1 VRPGG
6 RRLHRTTQDERGAWL
21 NRLAAAAAIALLAIG
36 LQGTAGASEA
46 LGAGDAVRITV
57 FQNPDLATEARLSER
72 GSVVFPLIGE
82 VSLSGQT
89 PAQASARIAALLKS
103 GNFLKNPQVNVAVMQ
118 VRSRQVSVLG
128 HVARPGRYPLDDPGT
143 RLTDLLAL
151 AGGIS
156 LGGADTVTL
165 VPAEGEKKLE
175 IDVARMYRS
184 GDLSQNVEV
193 RGGDTVYV
201 GRAPVF
207 YIYGEVQR
215 AGAYRLEPGMTVMQ
229 ALSLGGGVTP
239 RGTERGLKITRRTP
253 EGGMRRLDAAP
264 TDRLQADDVVHVR
277 ESWF

>member
-1 VRPGG
+1 MRPGG

-215 AGAYRLEPGMTVMQ
+215 AGAYRLEPNMAVMQ
-229 ALSLGGGVTP
+229 ALSTGGGLTA
-239 RGTERGLKITRRTP
+239 RGTTRGLRIHRRAP
-253 EGGMRRLDAAP
+253 GGEVRELDVQLSDP
-264 TDRLQADDVVHVR
+264 VQADDVITVR
-277 ESWF
+277 QSLF

>member
-1 VRPGG
+1 MRPGSG
-6 RRLHRTTQDERGAWL
+6 GVHRAPQDERGAWL
-21 NRLAAAAAIALLAIG
+21 NRLAASAAIALLAIG
-36 LQGTAGASEA
+36 LQGAAGASEA

-82 VSLSGQT
+82 VVLGGQT
-89 PAQASARIAALLKS
+89 PAQAAKHIAALLRN
-103 GNFLKNPQVNVAVMQ
+103 GNFLKNPQVSVAVMQ

-128 HVARPGRYPLDDPGT
+128 LVARPGRYALDDPGT

-156 LGGADTVTL
+156 PGGADTVT
-165 VPAEGEKKLE
+165 VVSAQGAKRLE
-175 IDVARMYRS
+175 IDVPRMVRS

-193 RGGDTVYV
+193 HSGDTVYV

-215 AGAYRLEPGMTVMQ
+215 AGAYRLEPNMAVMQ
-229 ALSLGGGVTP
+229 ALSAGGGLTA
-239 RGTERGLKITRRTP
+239 RGTTRGLRIHRRAP
-253 EGGMRRLDAAP
+253 GGEVRELDVQLSDP
-264 TDRLQADDVVHVR
+264 VQADDVITVR
-277 ESWF
+277 QSLF

>member
-1 VRPGG
+1 VRPGSG
-6 RRLHRTTQDERGAWL
+6 RLHRATQDERGAWL
-21 NRLAAAAAIALLAIG
+21 NRLAACAAAALLAFA
-36 LQGTAGASEA
+36 LQGTADASEA

-82 VSLSGQT
+82 VTLSGQT

-103 GNFLKNPQVNVAVMQ
+103 GNFLKNPQVSVAVMQ

-156 LGGADTVTL
+156 PGGADTVTL
-165 VPAEGEKKLE
+165 VSEEKTLE
-175 IDVARMYRS
+175 IDVARMVRS

-193 RGGDTVYV
+193 HGGDTLYV

-215 AGAYRLEPGMTVMQ
+215 AGAYRLEPNMAVMQ
-229 ALSLGGGVTP
+229 ALSTGGGLTA
-239 RGTERGLKITRRTP
+239 RGTTRGLRIHRRTP
-253 EGGMRRLDAAP
+253 GGEVRELEVQLSDP
-264 TDRLQADDVVHVR
+264 VQADDVITVR
-277 ESWF
+277 QSLF

>member
-1 VRPGG
+1 MRPGD

-215 AGAYRLEPGMTVMQ
+215 AGAYRLEPSMAVMQ
-229 ALSLGGGVTP
+229 ALSTGGGLTA
-239 RGTERGLKITRRTP
+239 RGTTRGLRIHRRTP
-253 EGGMRRLDAAP
+253 GGEVRELDVQLSDP
-264 TDRLQADDVVHVR
+264 VQADDVIYVR
-277 ESWF
+277 QSLF